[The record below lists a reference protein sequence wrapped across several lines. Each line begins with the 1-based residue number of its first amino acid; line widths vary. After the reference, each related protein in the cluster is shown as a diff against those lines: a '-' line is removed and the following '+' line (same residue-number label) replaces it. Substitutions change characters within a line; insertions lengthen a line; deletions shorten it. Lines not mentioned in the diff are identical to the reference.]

1 MILLTEERERFLLAI
16 TSQIPPERIAEI
28 HFFQPIRQGGVES
41 GVAVVV
47 ELGPDALDAG
57 PMSRYVVHT
66 ARYRLTLKG
75 VDRGKWEATV
85 FAEADAPLVTVEA
98 VVRGVQRR
106 AGDVDDATRMT
117 GDEVRAGL
125 GAKTALRP
133 GTTDDRA

>member
-1 MILLTEERERFLLAI
+1 MSVLTEERERFLSAI
-16 TSQIPPERIAEI
+16 ASHVAPERIAEV

-47 ELGPDALDAG
+47 ESGPEVPDAA
-57 PMSRYVVHT
+57 PPSRYVVHT

-75 VDRGKWEATV
+75 AERGKWEATL
-85 FAEADAPLVTVEA
+85 FAEADAPLATVEA

-106 AGDVDDATRMT
+106 AGDVDAATMMT

-125 GAKTALRP
+125 AALSALRSGP
-133 GTTDDRA
+133 TGARG